1 MLIQLEES
9 QLILVDY
16 SAEKFNSEARPQAI
30 LSSAQSLANVAKL
43 LHVPIWG
50 VEQETSGIVAMHA
63 ELRDKCQKVLLK
75 TSFDACEHGLIE
87 LLKGPVKN
95 NQQGNARSLP
105 KHLQKQEVSVEK
117 MTVLLAGYETHIG
130 VLQTALSLVEQEF
143 DVCLVTDACG
153 AAQQHN
159 HDAALDRLAGAGVE
173 LVTLE
178 MVVFEWLGS
187 SLHPSFDQVMKT
199 LNR

>member
-9 QLILVDY
+9 QLIFVDY
-16 SAEKFNSEARPQAI
+16 PANLLNKEAHPQAI
-30 LSSAQSLANVAKL
+30 LNAAETLAKVAKL
-43 LHVPIWG
+43 LKVPVWG
-50 VEQETSGIVAMHA
+50 VEQESNEALGMHSA
-63 ELRDKCQKVLLK
+63 LKDKCQKVVSK
-75 TSFDACEHGLIE
+75 TSFDACEHGLLD

-153 AAQQHN
+153 AAHQHN

-178 MVVFEWLGS
+178 MVAFEWLGS
-187 SLHPSFDQVMKT
+187 SLHPGYAEAMKL

>member
-9 QLILVDY
+9 QLIFVDY
-16 SAEKFNSEARPQAI
+16 STQQLKSALHTEHIARTAET
-30 LSSAQSLANVAKL
+30 LAKVAKL
-43 LHVPIWG
+43 LQVPIWG
-50 VEQETSGIVAMHA
+50 VEQGTTEGLGMYSA
-63 ELRDKCQKVLLK
+63 LKDSCQKVLSK
-75 TSFDACEHGLIE
+75 TSFDACEHGLPD
-87 LLKGPVKN
+87 LLKGPAKN
-95 NQQGNARSLP
+95 SQQGNARSLP

-117 MTVLLAGYETHIG
+117 MTVLLAGYETHIS

-153 AAQQHN
+153 AAHQNN

-187 SLHPSFDQVMKT
+187 SLHPSFDGVMKL